1 MLVNC
6 RLLFVVLFVL
16 FDYRKGVKLIMSI
29 TQSLMESLQEQ
40 LERIKRI
47 CNGVEQFVES
57 SNNALEIL
65 EGEMKRL
72 KAVGSL
78 DDYDTVK
85 AKYLESK
92 KDIKGK
98 AQSLTRKLKS
108 FEKNIKKM
116 PNKPIKMLM
125 IAELNKAK
133 KKLKTIQY

>member
-1 MLVNC
+1 
-6 RLLFVVLFVL
+6 
-16 FDYRKGVKLIMSI
+16 
-29 TQSLMESLQEQ
+29 MESLQEQ

-98 AQSLTRKLKS
+98 AQSLTRQLKS

-116 PNKPIKMLM
+116 PNKPIKILM
-125 IAELNKAK
+125 VAELKKAK
-133 KKLKTIQY
+133 KKLKTIKL

>member
-1 MLVNC
+1 
-6 RLLFVVLFVL
+6 
-16 FDYRKGVKLIMSI
+16 
-29 TQSLMESLQEQ
+29 MESLQEQ

-72 KAVGSL
+72 KDTDSL
-78 DDYDTVK
+78 EDYEIVK
-85 AKYLESK
+85 VKYRETK

-98 AQSLTRKLKS
+98 ALSLTSQLKS

>member
-72 KAVGSL
+72 KDTDSL
-78 DDYDTVK
+78 EDYEIVK
-85 AKYLESK
+85 VKYRETK

-98 AQSLTRKLKS
+98 ALSLTSQLKS
-108 FEKNIKKM
+108 FEKNIKKI

>member
-16 FDYRKGVKLIMSI
+16 FDYRKVVKLIMSI

-72 KAVGSL
+72 KDTDSL
-78 DDYDTVK
+78 EDYEIVK
-85 AKYLESK
+85 VKYRETK

-98 AQSLTRKLKS
+98 ALSLTSQLKS

>member
-72 KAVGSL
+72 KDTDSL
-78 DDYDTVK
+78 EDYEIVK
-85 AKYLESK
+85 VKYRETK

-98 AQSLTRKLKS
+98 ALSLTSQLKS